1 MQKIVY
7 PRYTIVERM
16 ILGSI
21 FVVEQILEWLINKC
35 LVKVSKIDR
44 AFFV

>member
-7 PRYTIVERM
+7 PRYTLVERM
-16 ILGSI
+16 ILGSVLI
-21 FVVEQILEWLINKC
+21 VEQILEWLINKC
-35 LVKVSKIDR
+35 LVKVNKIDR